1 MTTRAALLSFWTV
14 FHHVPA
20 NRTCLSY
27 AERIEPARV
36 DVRKGCSERM
46 NIRVL
51 VVDDDLF
58 VRQSLQKMLS
68 RTPGIST
75 AGFAENGAQAL
86 EMFASEAVDLV
97 LMDVQLP
104 DMDGVSTAA
113 EIRALDPKARVLM
126 FSSYCDQSILRKAI
140 GAGASGYIL
149 KDAEPDTLISA
160 IRAAASGLLVFSEI
174 VLQMLFD
181 NRPAGPSQV
190 DELTPGE
197 QEALHLLS
205 LGKSNREIAEALH
218 LSESSIKARLSSA
231 ASKLG
236 SSSRTGTVA
245 RAKDLGIV

>member
-1 MTTRAALLSFWTV
+1 
-14 FHHVPA
+14 
-20 NRTCLSY
+20 
-27 AERIEPARV
+27 
-36 DVRKGCSERM
+36 
-46 NIRVL
+46 
-51 VVDDDLF
+51 
-58 VRQSLQKMLS
+58 
-68 RTPGIST
+68 
-75 AGFAENGAQAL
+75 
-86 EMFASEAVDLV
+86 
-97 LMDVQLP
+97 
-104 DMDGVSTAA
+104 MDGVSTAA

>member
-1 MTTRAALLSFWTV
+1 MATRAALLSFWTV

-36 DVRKGCSERM
+36 DVRKGCSEIM

-68 RTPGIST
+68 RAPGIST
-75 AGFAENGAQAL
+75 AGFAENGTQAL

-140 GAGASGYIL
+140 GAGASGCIL

>member
-1 MTTRAALLSFWTV
+1 
-14 FHHVPA
+14 
-20 NRTCLSY
+20 
-27 AERIEPARV
+27 
-36 DVRKGCSERM
+36 M

-75 AGFAENGAQAL
+75 AGFAENGTQAL

-174 VLQMLFD
+174 VLQMLSD

>member
-14 FHHVPA
+14 FHHVLA

-75 AGFAENGAQAL
+75 AGFAENGTQAL

-104 DMDGVSTAA
+104 DIDGVSTAA

>member
-27 AERIEPARV
+27 AEGIEPARV

-75 AGFAENGAQAL
+75 AGFAENGTQAL

-104 DMDGVSTAA
+104 GMDGVSTAA

-126 FSSYCDQSILRKAI
+126 FSSCCDQSILRKAI

>member
-126 FSSYCDQSILRKAI
+126 FSSCCDQSILRKAI

-160 IRAAASGLLVFSEI
+160 IRAATSGLLVFSEI

>member
-75 AGFAENGAQAL
+75 AGFAENGTQAL

-104 DMDGVSTAA
+104 GMDGVSTAA

-181 NRPAGPSQV
+181 NRPTGPSQV

>member
-1 MTTRAALLSFWTV
+1 
-14 FHHVPA
+14 
-20 NRTCLSY
+20 
-27 AERIEPARV
+27 
-36 DVRKGCSERM
+36 
-46 NIRVL
+46 
-51 VVDDDLF
+51 
-58 VRQSLQKMLS
+58 MLS

-75 AGFAENGAQAL
+75 AGFAENGTQAL

-113 EIRALDPKARVLM
+113 EISALDPNARVLM
-126 FSSYCDQSILRKAI
+126 FTSHCDQGMLRKAM
-140 GAGASGYIL
+140 GAGASGSTSL
-149 KDAEPDTLISA
+149 RRQPEALISA
-160 IRAAASGLLVFSEI
+160 IHAAASGLLVFSES

-181 NRPAGPSQV
+181 NRPAEPSRV

-197 QEALHLLS
+197 QEVLHLLS
-205 LGKSNREIAEALH
+205 RGKSNREIAEELH
-218 LSESSIKARLSSA
+218 LSESSIKTRLSSA

>member
-1 MTTRAALLSFWTV
+1 
-14 FHHVPA
+14 
-20 NRTCLSY
+20 
-27 AERIEPARV
+27 
-36 DVRKGCSERM
+36 M

-58 VRQSLQKMLS
+58 VRQSLQKILS

-75 AGFAENGAQAL
+75 VRFAENGTQAL
-86 EMFASEAVDLV
+86 EIFTSEAVDLV

-113 EIRALDPKARVLM
+113 EIHALEPEARVLM
-126 FSSYCDQSILRKAI
+126 FSSRCDQNSRKKAI
-140 GAGASGYIL
+140 GAGASGYLL
-149 KDAEPDTLISA
+149 KDAEPGTLISA
-160 IRAAASGLLVFSEI
+160 IHTAASGLFVCSEI
-174 VLQMLFD
+174 ILEMLFD
-181 NRPAGPSQV
+181 NRPAEPSQV
-190 DELTPGE
+190 DELTSGE
-197 QEALHLLS
+197 QDALHLLS

-218 LSESSIKARLSSA
+218 LSESSVKARLSSA

>member
-1 MTTRAALLSFWTV
+1 
-14 FHHVPA
+14 
-20 NRTCLSY
+20 
-27 AERIEPARV
+27 
-36 DVRKGCSERM
+36 M

-68 RTPGIST
+68 RTPEIST
-75 AGFAENGAQAL
+75 AGFAENGTQAL
-86 EMFASEAVDLV
+86 EMFASDAVDLV

-113 EIRALDPKARVLM
+113 EIHSLDPKARVLM
-126 FSSYCDQSILRKAI
+126 FSSYCDQSILRKAVR
-140 GAGASGYIL
+140 AGASGYIL
-149 KDAEPDTLISA
+149 KDAEPDALISA
-160 IRAAASGLLVFSEI
+160 IHASASGFLVFSEI

-181 NRPAGPSQV
+181 NRPGGPSRV
-190 DELTPGE
+190 DDLTSGE
-197 QEALHLLS
+197 QEALYLLS
-205 LGKSNREIAEALH
+205 LGKSNREIAETLH

-245 RAKDLGIV
+245 RAKDLGII

>member
-1 MTTRAALLSFWTV
+1 
-14 FHHVPA
+14 
-20 NRTCLSY
+20 
-27 AERIEPARV
+27 
-36 DVRKGCSERM
+36 M

-75 AGFAENGAQAL
+75 VGFAENGTQAL
-86 EMFASEAVDLV
+86 EIFTSEAVDLV
-97 LMDVQLP
+97 LMDVQL
-104 DMDGVSTAA
+104 DGVSTAA
-113 EIRALDPKARVLM
+113 EIHALKPEARVLM
-126 FSSYCDQSILRKAI
+126 FSSRCDQNSLRKAI
-140 GAGASGYIL
+140 GAGASGYLL
-149 KDAEPDTLISA
+149 KDAEPGALISA
-160 IRAAASGLLVFSEI
+160 IHAAASGLFVFSEI
-174 VLQMLFD
+174 ILEMLFD
-181 NRPAGPSQV
+181 NRPAEPSQV
-190 DELTPGE
+190 DDLTSGE
-197 QEALHLLS
+197 QDALHLLS

>member
-75 AGFAENGAQAL
+75 AGFAENGTQAL

-104 DMDGVSTAA
+104 DIDGVSTAA

-160 IRAAASGLLVFSEI
+160 IRAAASGLLVVSEI
-174 VLQMLFD
+174 GLQMLFD

>member
-1 MTTRAALLSFWTV
+1 MLGENEHQSF
-14 FHHVPA
+14 
-20 NRTCLSY
+20 S
-27 AERIEPARV
+27 
-36 DVRKGCSERM
+36 
-46 NIRVL
+46 
-51 VVDDDLF
+51 VDDDLF

-75 AGFAENGAQAL
+75 AGFAENGTQAL

-104 DMDGVSTAA
+104 DIDGVSTAA

>member
-75 AGFAENGAQAL
+75 AGFAENGTQAL

-97 LMDVQLP
+97 LMDVQVP
-104 DMDGVSTAA
+104 DIDGVSTAA

-231 ASKLG
+231 ASNLG

>member
-126 FSSYCDQSILRKAI
+126 FSSCCDQSILRKAI

>member
-1 MTTRAALLSFWTV
+1 M
-14 FHHVPA
+14 
-20 NRTCLSY
+20 
-27 AERIEPARV
+27 
-36 DVRKGCSERM
+36 
-46 NIRVL
+46 
-51 VVDDDLF
+51 VDDDLF

-75 AGFAENGAQAL
+75 AGFAENGTQAL

-104 DMDGVSTAA
+104 DIDGVSTAA

-160 IRAAASGLLVFSEI
+160 TRAAASGLLVFSEI

>member
-75 AGFAENGAQAL
+75 AGFAENGTQAL

-205 LGKSNREIAEALH
+205 LGKSNREIAEELH

>member
-75 AGFAENGAQAL
+75 AGFAENGTQAL

-104 DMDGVSTAA
+104 GMDGVSTAA

-160 IRAAASGLLVFSEI
+160 IRATASGLLVFSEI

>member
-1 MTTRAALLSFWTV
+1 M
-14 FHHVPA
+14 
-20 NRTCLSY
+20 
-27 AERIEPARV
+27 E
-36 DVRKGCSERM
+36 KM

-75 AGFAENGAQAL
+75 VGFAENGTQAL
-86 EMFASEAVDLV
+86 EIFTSEAVDLV

-113 EIRALDPKARVLM
+113 EIHALEPGAHVLM
-126 FSSYCDQSILRKAI
+126 FSSRCDQNSLRKAI
-140 GAGASGYIL
+140 GAGASGYLL
-149 KDAEPDTLISA
+149 KDAEPGTLISA
-160 IRAAASGLLVFSEI
+160 IHAAVSGLFVFSEI
-174 VLQMLFD
+174 ILEMLFD

-190 DELTPGE
+190 DDLTSGE
-197 QEALHLLS
+197 QDALHLLS
-205 LGKSNREIAEALH
+205 LGKSNREIAAALH
-218 LSESSIKARLSSA
+218 LSESSVKARLSSA

>member
-75 AGFAENGAQAL
+75 AGFAENGTQAL

-104 DMDGVSTAA
+104 GMDGVSTAA

>member
-1 MTTRAALLSFWTV
+1 
-14 FHHVPA
+14 
-20 NRTCLSY
+20 
-27 AERIEPARV
+27 
-36 DVRKGCSERM
+36 M

-75 AGFAENGAQAL
+75 AGFAENGTQAL

-113 EIRALDPKARVLM
+113 EISALDPNARVLM
-126 FSSYCDQSILRKAI
+126 FTSHCDQGMLRKAM
-140 GAGASGYIL
+140 GAGASGSTSL
-149 KDAEPDTLISA
+149 RRQPEALISA
-160 IRAAASGLLVFSEI
+160 IHAAASGLLVFSES

-181 NRPAGPSQV
+181 NRPAEPSRV

-197 QEALHLLS
+197 QEVLHLLS
-205 LGKSNREIAEALH
+205 RGKSNREIAEELH
-218 LSESSIKARLSSA
+218 LSESSIKTRLSSA